1 MSIDGFF
8 FGFSSSSREGKIKF
22 ELVTKGLMCFF
33 VERDLFTTLVTLSFS
48 TKLLKFSSLEN
59 FKA

>member
-22 ELVTKGLMCFF
+22 ELVTKGLICFF

-48 TKLLKFSSLEN
+48 NKLLKI
-59 FKA
+59 